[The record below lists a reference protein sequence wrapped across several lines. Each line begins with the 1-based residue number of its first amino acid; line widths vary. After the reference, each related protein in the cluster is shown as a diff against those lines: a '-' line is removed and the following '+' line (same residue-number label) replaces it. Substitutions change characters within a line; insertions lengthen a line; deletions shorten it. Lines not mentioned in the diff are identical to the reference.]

1 LAEGKHMAQKPQRRS
16 EDVRKFKGTTV
27 IDWDSEPTQE
37 RPSEFA
43 ESSLFLSQSA
53 ISRPSKVGGRSGQVH
68 HLERARP
75 RPAQKR
81 GGSAAALWMGLLLVV
96 VVAGGGLYGLMHFLR
111 G

>member
-1 LAEGKHMAQKPQRRS
+1 MAQQPQRRG

-53 ISRPSKVGGRSGQVH
+53 VSRNSQFGARSTQSQ

-75 RPAQKR
+75 RPAQKK
-81 GGSAAALWMGLLLVV
+81 GGSAATLWFGLALVV
-96 VVAGGGLYGLMHFLR
+96 VIAGGGLYGLVHFLR